1 MHSTTFIQLAKT
13 KEALTPKEDLE
24 QNLELD
30 QETEVEPNPQN
41 IMTDEELIKFRKTL
55 TKVRRMTYNLSLFC
69 Q

>member
-1 MHSTTFIQLAKT
+1 MHSTTFIQLPKT
-13 KEALTPKEDLE
+13 EEPLTPKEDLE
-24 QNLELD
+24 QKLELD
-30 QETEVEPNPQN
+30 QETEVEPNPKN